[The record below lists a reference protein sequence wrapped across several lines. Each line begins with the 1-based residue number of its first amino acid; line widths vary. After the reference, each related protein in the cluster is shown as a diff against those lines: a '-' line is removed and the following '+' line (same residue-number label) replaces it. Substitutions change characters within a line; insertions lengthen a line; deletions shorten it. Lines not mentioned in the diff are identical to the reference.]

1 MTFIKGQIP
10 WNKNKPHKKETK
22 EKIGISKNGSIPW
35 NKDKRGVYTKE
46 TLKKM
51 GAKNK
56 GIRRS
61 IATEIK
67 KGQHISPK
75 TEFKKGEM
83 KEKQMGNRNSNY
95 KNGKYIIKFCI
106 DCKNKISAK
115 LAKRCQ
121 KCHKKY
127 AVGKNAPNWLNG
139 KSFEPYGL
147 EFNEDLKEVI
157 RNRDRRKCQ
166 ICEKIEL
173 EEGRKLS
180 IHHIDYDKKNNNP
193 NNLISLCYKC
203 HTKTN
208 HNRDNWINYFK

>member
-10 WNKNKPHKKETK
+10 WDKGKNRPEFIGNTYGFKK
-22 EKIGISKNGSIPW
+22 GQIPW
-35 NKDKRGVYTKE
+35 NKGKSEVYTEE

-61 IATEIK
+61 IITEIK
-67 KGQHISPK
+67 KGQHFSPN

-83 KEKQMGNRNSNY
+83 SEKQKRENNSNW
-95 KNGKYIIKFCI
+95 KGGHSNCVDCGNKTKIHNGK
-106 DCKNKISAK
+106 
-115 LAKRCQ
+115 RCRQ
-121 KCHKKY
+121 CHKKY
-127 AVGKNAPNWLNG
+127 AIGKNASNWFG
-139 KSFEPYGL
+139 GVSFEPYGL

-166 ICEKIEL
+166 LCEKTEL
-173 EEGRKLS
+173 EECRKLS
-180 IHHIDYDKKNNNP
+180 IHHIDYDKQNNNP

-203 HTKTN
+203 HAKTN
-208 HNRDNWINYFK
+208 HKRDYWKNYFNNK